1 LVLYAFHRGQ
11 RRLLQPDSL
20 TKLTQLDQPIG
31 WYSWGRL
38 ANSLTLIALT
48 LAVFSGKMMDDTWL
62 PKGELDHLWYSIHLI
77 AWVGMGVAIALHL
90 ALNAKVGGNPLL
102 QSIWQTKF
110 RAKDSPQL
118 WPSQISAWWSQV
130 RALSWPERLTALA
143 ARPKLEL
150 AIWLSLGA
158 AWGISLAQELM
169 FSR

>member
-1 LVLYAFHRGQ
+1 
-11 RRLLQPDSL
+11 
-20 TKLTQLDQPIG
+20 
-31 WYSWGRL
+31 
-38 ANSLTLIALT
+38 
-48 LAVFSGKMMDDTWL
+48 
-62 PKGELDHLWYSIHLI
+62 
-77 AWVGMGVAIALHL
+77 MGGDGGAIALHL